1 MLRTLIESRWFAL
14 STLML
19 VIVSGLCLYLWPQ
32 SGTWALLPPLV
43 LWAARTI
50 VKPVESRS
58 PMLFASVAIFLVTS
72 VIGYAVAYDETAAWN
87 KFWLLLVAILFYL
100 AILEQ
105 PVQNLKIVAGIA
117 LLFGFGVASFY
128 LLTADFNTQ
137 AVKFGWIHQLGVAWM
152 NVRPAFFGGSS
163 IYSNDAAGLSIA
175 TAAFGLP
182 LLGKFGDRQS
192 SGYVQKLIVLAALG
206 IVLLAVVL
214 ASSRGGFLGLIG
226 SVGIWFAW
234 RSLRL
239 LSTPWKEKLLGW
251 FPYLVIIA
259 VLALEVVVLV
269 IPSGMLGS
277 SFAFNANGS
286 VFVSRAEVFRSGLMI
301 LRDFPFTGGG
311 LASFPG
317 LYSQY
322 VLVIPFYSLP
332 HSHNMILNVMIEQ
345 GVLGGIAFVL
355 IYVIGLRRLLSASNN
370 TSAQLWQ
377 LAACISL
384 FTAIFHGM
392 VDDYLYETSG
402 PVLSLFP
409 AAMAVLI
416 SRLGVAEQTVA
427 SSEPRIDS
435 RRSVST
441 RLHSFVGIPVLALSL
456 IVFWN
461 PIVAQWYANVGAV
474 KMAKVDLADYP
485 ADKWSEGENLFQ
497 LAPAEIDFQ
506 RALVLQPDNQTA
518 NYRLGLIRMSARDFD
533 AATEYLQNA
542 YDQDGENRGVIKNL
556 GYSYLWFGEIEKA
569 ESLLARIPEAKHEL
583 GVYIWWWK
591 DRQRPELSDRASE
604 MAASLISQP

>member
-1 MLRTLIESRWFAL
+1 MRALIQSRWFAL
-14 STLML
+14 FTLIL

-32 SGTWALLPPLV
+32 SWTWALLPPLV
-43 LWAARTI
+43 LWAARI
-50 VKPVESRS
+50 LIKPVEFRS
-58 PMLFASVAIFLVTS
+58 PILFASIAIFLVTS
-72 VIGYAVAYDETAAWN
+72 VIGYIVAYDETAAWN

-100 AILEQ
+100 TILEQ
-105 PVQNLKIVAGIA
+105 PVQNLKILAGIS
-117 LLFGFGVASFY
+117 LLFGVGVASFY

-152 NVRPAFFGGSS
+152 NVRPDLFVGSS
-163 IYSNDAAGLSIA
+163 IYSNDAAGLSII

-182 LLGKFGDRQS
+182 LLGKFGERQAA
-192 SGYVQKLIVLAALG
+192 GYVQKLMVLAALG

-226 SVGIWFAW
+226 SVGVWFAW
-234 RSLRL
+234 RL
-239 LSTPWKEKLLGW
+239 LSLLQLPSKEKLLGW
-251 FPYLVIIA
+251 FPYLVITA
-259 VLALEVVVLV
+259 VVALEVVVLF

-355 IYVIGLRRLLSASNN
+355 IYVMGLKRLLSASSN
-370 TSAQLWQ
+370 TSAQLWY

-409 AAMAVLI
+409 ASMAVLI
-416 SRLGVAEQTVA
+416 SRFAVVQQTVD
-427 SSEPRIDS
+427 SSEPRIVS
-435 RRSVST
+435 RRPVST
-441 RLHSFVGIPVLALSL
+441 GMHSFVAIPALALSL

-497 LAPAEIDFQ
+497 LAPAELDFQ

-518 NYRLGLIRMSARDFD
+518 NYRLGLIRMSAGDFD
-533 AATEYLQNA
+533 AATVYLQNA
-542 YDQDGENRGVIKNL
+542 YDQDSENRGVIKNL
-556 GYSYLWFGEIEKA
+556 GYSYLWSGEIEKA
-569 ESLLARIPEAKHEL
+569 ELLLARIPEAKHEL
-583 GVYIWWWK
+583 DVYIWWWNN
-591 DRQRPELSDRASE
+591 RQRPELSDRASE
-604 MAASLISQP
+604 MATSLIAQP